1 MCNSN
6 LCLYTMFIL
15 CIAVSP
21 ALSEDV
27 EMNSTEVYTLS
38 TDLSFGESSSLI
50 KNLSILA
57 SDTNIPRL
65 TLHLLSRNHKLEYQL
80 KFSNKQAVHIIGED
94 DSIIECGNE
103 PAGLEFENVSSVSVL
118 NITVYGCGGIN
129 DFSNQK
135 NQSIEFRSGIVI
147 KNSTAISIYNTSVT
161 DSKGLGLV
169 ILESSALM
177 DIIDCTFEYGHI
189 INESLQNGGG
199 GLYIELNCDL
209 ERDSCANSSITIIHS
224 KFRNNSAH
232 AKDDRANTVL
242 SLGNGGGLN
251 VHMKGNSSNTSL
263 TIEDCMFEYNK
274 AGYWGGGLN
283 IAISNSSES
292 NTISV
297 KHCTFEYN
305 SCRWKGGGGADIGY
319 LLHSNEILPRFNKIK
334 FMNCSFNGNSA
345 TFGGGVLIYSS
356 QAEPSKLIDSNE
368 IEFKNCSWKSNTG
381 RYAAAL
387 YLLPHVFSTFNSKGK
402 LPRITLDNC
411 TFEKNEITNSTKII
425 KNQHEYRE
433 YRRGKGSLFSVGFKI
448 TFKSNMRFVENSG
461 TALYLVSS
469 IATMKTGTMM
479 IFNSNTGFY
488 GGAIGLFGSSKLQ
501 LEENVDLS
509 FVGNT
514 ATFKGGALYQ
524 QQVEGLE
531 YISLRNCFIYY
542 PNPHQGDANITF
554 TFGKNICVD
563 SECEPDGNKSNTH
576 GNDPNEP
583 DPHVDSLFIYS
594 IKSCERII
602 NFGNASR
609 IKESSRRKP
618 ISFIFKNN
626 ASLKV
631 RAEDLEFKVKRNLV
645 EPMAITP
652 GNITELPI
660 AVVNYYDQEVVRVYR
675 VRLTIK
681 HSNVA
686 IDPAYVNNYNNK
698 TQLYGRPGDKGN
710 LSLSL
715 SSVGSNEIL
724 IPFIMQECPPG
735 YVYDETMQNRKG
747 TCLCSGY
754 TEENRYKGI
763 SYCNQTTLQGKL
775 KRGYWMG
782 YKRENSSVK
791 YGKENDLVSALCPR
805 RYCNT
810 STELELHLPNT
821 SLILE
826 IDQLVCTSGRTG
838 ILCAECVENH
848 SAFFHSENLDCNPN
862 KHCNLGWLFF
872 IISEIFPVTI
882 LFVLIIVFDIKL
894 TSGTVQGFILYAQ
907 IFDTLH
913 ISANGQIWHE
923 YAVFYA
929 IRYLKFIFNMFNL
942 NSFKLHRLSFCLWS
956 TASSLDIL
964 TFKYVTIA
972 YSLTLVF
979 LTVTI
984 LHYCKSNIFQ
994 KCFRKMRRTRHKIS
1008 DSIIHGLSGF
1018 LVICY
1023 SQCTKTTLL
1032 ILTPVNL
1039 YSKGPK
1045 FNQTV
1050 VFYDGRLEFLTGRHL
1065 IYVIPALVFLLTLVL
1080 LPPIVFLT
1088 YPLCYRVF
1096 SLFRIQESSISK
1108 FLCKIVPLEKFKPFF
1123 DSFQSSFKDEY
1134 RYFSGLYFMYRL
1146 STLVTFAFFHSLS
1159 NFYTLV
1165 EIQFLLMLTAH
1176 AWFQPYRNQWH
1187 NRLDTFI
1194 FATLSIVNSL
1204 TLYNYNQVFSLSE
1217 SSNGNTVQKV
1227 QITIAYLPLLYMVV
1241 LIIATIV
1248 ARLKECYKVRHQ
1260 VATEEIELD
1269 VSLLMTNRQKFNEE
1283 ENVIDGQLS
1292 SSYKLDSY

>member
-6 LCLYTMFIL
+6 LCLYTTFIL

-27 EMNSTEVYTLS
+27 EINSTEFYTLS
-38 TDLSFGESSSLI
+38 TDLSLGR
-50 KNLSILA
+50 NLSILA
-57 SDTNIPRL
+57 SNTSIQRL
-65 TLHLLSRNHKLEYQL
+65 MLHLLSRNHKLEYQL
-80 KFSNKQAVHIIGED
+80 KFSDKQAVFIIGED
-94 DSIIECGNE
+94 NSIIECGNE
-103 PAGLEFENVSSVSVL
+103 PAGLEFENVSSVSIL
-118 NITVYGCGGIN
+118 NIKAHGCGGTCIYY
-129 DFSNQK
+129 FSDRK
-135 NQSIEFRSGIVI
+135 NQFIEFSSGIVI
-147 KNSTAISIYNTSVT
+147 KNSIAISIYNTSVIN
-161 DSKGLGLV
+161 SKGLGLA
-169 ILESSALM
+169 ILESSASM

-189 INESLQNGGG
+189 NESHAQNGGG
-199 GLYIELNCDL
+199 GVYIELNCDS
-209 ERDSCANSSITIIHS
+209 ERESCANSSITIKHGT
-224 KFRNNSAH
+224 FRNNSAY
-232 AKDDRANTVL
+232 AEDDTFI

-251 VHMKGNSSNTSL
+251 IHMKGNTSNISL
-263 TIEDCMFEYNK
+263 IIEDCVFEHNN
-274 AGYWGGGLN
+274 ARYWGGGLN
-283 IAISNSSES
+283 IAISNSSQS

-305 SCRWKGGGGADIGY
+305 FCRWKGGGGADIGY
-319 LLHSNEILPRFNKIK
+319 LLHSNEILLRFNKIK
-334 FMNCSFNGNSA
+334 FMNCSFNGNNAS
-345 TFGGGVLIYSS
+345 FGGGMLIYSS
-356 QAEPSKLIDSNE
+356 QAEASKLIDSNE
-368 IEFKNCSWKSNTG
+368 IEFTDCSWKNNRG
-381 RYAAAL
+381 RYGSAL
-387 YLLPHVFSTFNSKGK
+387 YLLPHIFSTFNSKGK

-411 TFEKNEITNSTKII
+411 TFEKNEIVSFTEIV
-425 KNQHEYRE
+425 KNQPKYRK
-433 YRRGKGSLFSVGFKI
+433 YRRGKGSLFSVGFEI
-448 TFKSNMRFVENSG
+448 TFKSNMSFAANSG

-479 IFNSNTGFY
+479 IFNSDTGFY

-509 FVGNT
+509 FEGNT
-514 ATFKGGALYQ
+514 ATVEGGALYQ
-524 QQVEGLE
+524 QQVEGLKNI
-531 YISLRNCFIYY
+531 YLQNCFIYY

-554 TFGKNICVD
+554 TLGKNICVD
-563 SECEPDGNKSNTH
+563 SECEPDENKLNTCE
-576 GNDPNEP
+576 NDPNTHDNEP
-583 DPHVDSLFIYS
+583 DSHVDSFFIYS
-594 IKSCERII
+594 IKSCEHII
-602 NFGNASR
+602 NFGNGNQT
-609 IKESSRRKP
+609 KESSRRKP

-626 ASLKV
+626 ASEKV
-631 RAEDLEFKVKRNLV
+631 RAEDLEFKVKKNLI

-675 VRLTIK
+675 VRLTTK

-686 IDPAYVNNYNNK
+686 IDLAYVNNYNNK
-698 TQLYGRPGDKGN
+698 IQLYGRPGDKGN

-715 SSVGSNEIL
+715 SCVGSNETL

-735 YVYDETMQNRKG
+735 YVFDETIQDRKG
-747 TCLCSGY
+747 TCVCSGY
-754 TEENRYKGI
+754 TAENKYKGI
-763 SYCNQTTLQGKL
+763 SYCNQTTFQGKL

-791 YGKENDLVSALCPR
+791 YGKENDLVSAMCPR

-810 STELELHLPNT
+810 STQLEFHLPNT

-826 IDQLVCTSGRTG
+826 IDDLVCRTGRTG
-838 ILCAECVENH
+838 ILCAECMENH
-848 SAFFHSENLDCNPN
+848 SAFFHSENFDCNPN

-882 LFVLIIVFDIKL
+882 LFVLIIMFDIKL

-913 ISANGQIWHE
+913 ISANGQIWHNHS
-923 YAVFYA
+923 VFYA
-929 IRYLKFIFNMFNL
+929 IRYLKLIFNIFNL
-942 NSFKLHRLSFCLWS
+942 NSFKHYHLSFCLWS

-984 LHYCKSNIFQ
+984 LHYCKSNIFL

-1146 STLVTFAFFHSLS
+1146 SALVTFAFFHSLS

-1204 TLYNYNQVFSLSE
+1204 TLYNYNIQVCNLSE

-1248 ARLKECYKVRHQ
+1248 ARLKKCYKVRHQ